1 MKKSIK
7 LSALLATLLLTGN
20 AFAAN
25 EGYLSNQTGSPV
37 VKNGYG
43 ECWRLSTTYDK
54 ARDGLVECGDR
65 EAVKVA
71 PAPVPVP
78 AVKPAP
84 VPAPVVVAPVVVAPP
99 KTQPVIKTISLP
111 GEGMFG
117 FDSAK
122 IIAGNQHLDALLSS
136 LKADKMLKSVAIEGH
151 TDYLGSD
158 KYNQELSEKRANA
171 VKDYLVAAGVP
182 ADKVTAVGKGESEA
196 KLTAECT
203 AKTFKKRADLIA
215 CLAGDRRFDVTVE
228 TIKEVQQ

>member
-25 EGYLSNQTGSPV
+25 EGYAVAADTPV

-65 EAVKVA
+65 EAAKPA
-71 PAPVPVP
+71 PAPAP
-78 AVKPAP
+78 KPA
-84 VPAPVVVAPVVVAPP
+84 PAPVVVAPKP
-99 KTQPVIKTISLP
+99 QIVIKTVSLSA
-111 GEGMFG
+111 EGLFG
-117 FDSAK
+117 FNSAQ
-122 IIAGNQHLDALLSS
+122 IVAGNQQLEALVSS
-136 LKADKMLKSVAIEGH
+136 LKADKLLKSVAVEGH
-151 TDYLGSD
+151 TDYLGSE
-158 KYNQELSEKRANA
+158 KYNQALSQKRADA
-171 VKDYLVAAGVP
+171 VKDYFVAAGVP

-203 AKTFKKRADLIA
+203 AKKFKKRADLIA
-215 CLAGDRRFDVTVE
+215 CLASDRRFDVTVE
-228 TIKEVQQ
+228 TAKEVQQ

>member
-25 EGYLSNQTGSPV
+25 EGYAVAADTPV

-65 EAVKVA
+65 EAAKPA
-71 PAPVPVP
+71 PAPAP
-78 AVKPAP
+78 KPA
-84 VPAPVVVAPVVVAPP
+84 PAPVVVAPKPQ
-99 KTQPVIKTISLP
+99 TVIKTVSLSA
-111 GEGMFG
+111 EGLFG
-117 FDSAK
+117 FNSAQ
-122 IIAGNQHLDALLSS
+122 IVAGNQQLEALVSS
-136 LKADKMLKSVAIEGH
+136 LKADKLLKSVAVEGH

-158 KYNQELSEKRANA
+158 KYNQALSQKRANA
-171 VKDYLVAAGVP
+171 VKDYFVAAGVP

-203 AKTFKKRADLIA
+203 AKKFKKRADLIA
-215 CLAGDRRFDVTVE
+215 CLASDRRFDVTVE
-228 TIKEVQQ
+228 TAKEVQQ